1 MATYIT
7 LMNFTDQG
15 VRAVKETVQRY
26 EAAQK
31 LAAEFGVTFKSIH
44 WTLGQ
49 YDIVCE
55 LEAPDEASIAAFGLA
70 SASLGNVRGQTL
82 RAFSADEMKAHIAK
96 MP

>member
-7 LMNFTDQG
+7 LINFTDQG
-15 VRAVKETVQRY
+15 IRAVKETVQRY
-26 EAAQK
+26 EASQK
-31 LAAEFGVTFKSIH
+31 LAGQFGVTFKSIH

-55 LEAPDEASIAAFGLA
+55 LEAKDEASMSAFGLA
-70 SASLGNVRGQTL
+70 VASMGNLRMQTL